1 MIRKATYED
10 MPVLMEIFRKARGII
25 RCGIIH
31 LANGDPREA
40 NHMCGKIRKFVDSN
54 KITDTL

>member
-1 MIRKATYED
+1 MASYMVALPQLDQIVGH
-10 MPVLMEIFRKARGII
+10 P
-25 RCGIIH
+25 IH

-40 NHMCGKIRKFVDSN
+40 YHMCGKIRKFVDSN

>member
-1 MIRKATYED
+1 